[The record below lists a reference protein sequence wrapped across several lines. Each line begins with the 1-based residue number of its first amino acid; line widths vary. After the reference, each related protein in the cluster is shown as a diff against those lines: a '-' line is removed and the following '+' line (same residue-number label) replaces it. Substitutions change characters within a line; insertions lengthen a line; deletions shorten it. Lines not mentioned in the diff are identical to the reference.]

1 MIDYFKRLNH
11 TARAGVFLAF
21 LVLLVGV
28 SVAASPVAS
37 AIRVSILCATESGNC
52 VEGWNGTDITLYSG
66 AGSTQV
72 FQADGALG
80 DVTLEGTLN
89 IGDNAYT
96 SVGAQ
101 TLDPVNS
108 VYLLSPVTVLTLTLA
123 TTTSVA
129 GDFVLL
135 MSQVATDTTIVDTG
149 ATVGGGTRTLG
160 SDGDNILLMYDGA
173 KWVEVSFADNS

>member
-1 MIDYFKRLNH
+1 MKWFKRLNH
-11 TARAGVFLAF
+11 TARVAVFLAF

-28 SVAASPVAS
+28 SVAASPDA
-37 AIRVSILCATESGNC
+37 ATIRVSILCATEWNPC
-52 VEGWNGTDITLYSG
+52 VESHNGSDIVIYSD
-66 AGSTQV
+66 AGTTQKFLV
-72 FQADGALG
+72 DGALG

-89 IGDNAYT
+89 VGDNAYT

-135 MSQVATDTTIVDTG
+135 VSQVATDTTVVDTG
-149 ATVGGGTRTLG
+149 ATVGGGVRTLG
-160 SDGDNILLMYDGA
+160 SDGDNILLMYDGT
-173 KWVEVSFADNS
+173 KWVEISFADNS